1 MNAPLVHRAGFD
13 RIELVREASRLSE
26 IGPAWQALWRCSG
39 MPIFQSHA
47 WISAWWNH
55 LADRDARE
63 LLIVLAWRGD
73 QLRAVL
79 PLAIHRRG
87 RLRMLEWAGRDVC
100 DYCDALMLPG
110 LPPDILA
117 GMWGEVCAKARFD
130 VSLLNRLLPD
140 AHAWSLLSSERGKR
154 LRANRRME
162 HSTRVAGQWADG
174 AAWFDHFPK
183 KIRQNYKRGVK
194 FLEEGASLR
203 FRLLPPEADFAP
215 VLAQLAAFKRL
226 WLTKA
231 GHIAPLFDEGAP
243 MLPALAKVLAEAGT
257 LRIFVLE
264 RDGAIIALSL
274 NFMEGDSLLAFVT
287 AYDPAFERGSP
298 GMVLMMDY
306 IRWAFDEGC
315 REVDF
320 LTGDEDFK
328 HRFGAHEV
336 PLASMAAAGSLL
348 GRLVMLADGVRELA
362 RRWRSRTKPA
372 VAAPE

>member
-1 MNAPLVHRAGFD
+1 MNAPFLPRAGLD
-13 RIELVREASRLSE
+13 WIELVRDAARLSE
-26 IGPAWQALWRCSG
+26 IGPVWDTLWRCAG
-39 MPIFQSHA
+39 APIFQSHA
-47 WISAWWNH
+47 WISAWWTH
-55 LADRDARE
+55 LADHSARE

-73 QLRAVL
+73 QLLAVL
-79 PLAIHRRG
+79 PLAIHRRLG
-87 RLRMLEWAGRDVC
+87 LRMLEWAGRDVC
-100 DYCDALMLPG
+100 DYCDALMMPG
-110 LPPDILA
+110 SSPDLLTR
-117 GMWGEVCAKARFD
+117 MWGEFCATTRFD

-140 AHAWSLLSSERGKR
+140 ARAWSLLSADRGAR

-162 HSTRVAGQWADG
+162 HSTRVSGEWTDG

-194 FLEEGASLR
+194 FLEEGANLR
-203 FRLLPPEADFAP
+203 FRLLPPETDLAP
-215 VLAQLAAFKRL
+215 ALAQLAAFKRL
-226 WLTKA
+226 WLTKT
-231 GHIAPLFDEGAP
+231 GHVAPLFDEGAP
-243 MLPALAKVLAEAGT
+243 LLPALAEVLAKAGT

-336 PLASMAAAGSLL
+336 PLASMAGAGSLL
-348 GRLVMLADGVRELA
+348 GRLVMLVDGMRERVGA
-362 RRWRSRTKPA
+362 FRRR
-372 VAAPE
+372 